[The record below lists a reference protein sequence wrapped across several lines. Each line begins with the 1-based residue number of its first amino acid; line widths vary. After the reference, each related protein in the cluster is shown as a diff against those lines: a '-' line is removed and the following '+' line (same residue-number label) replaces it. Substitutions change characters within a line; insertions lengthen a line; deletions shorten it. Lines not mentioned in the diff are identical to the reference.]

1 MRTTLLACGFITLS
15 AAAALAQA
23 PATPP
28 APPPPL
34 PAQGAVM
41 FSSAEYRFQLDLHV
55 DDAQLAKW
63 LPSGWVSNASTQG
76 AAKDANLRL
85 IFVDAQE
92 VEGPDNKVL
101 GKGSNR
107 IAMLA
112 APVKNGTIVGQMI
125 LGGIVEDPTNV
136 PDGYGVYLPATGARS
151 SHTASDAS
159 GTVTATEDWDFT
171 ASGGEHLAVQLKYT
185 RAPANRGIGA
195 AVFYNPANP
204 GQYVV
209 AHTDGSTDITRNAT
223 TNPPDRVQ
231 EFTLTASGGKYADL
245 LAGARPLSWDSQ
257 PVYSR
262 TVNGAP

>member
-1 MRTTLLACGFITLS
+1 
-15 AAAALAQA
+15 
-23 PATPP
+23 
-28 APPPPL
+28 
-34 PAQGAVM
+34 VM

-63 LPSGWVSNASTQG
+63 LPAGWVSNAATQG

-92 VEGPDNKVL
+92 VEGPDNRVL
-101 GKGSNR
+101 GKGANR

-112 APVKNGTIVGQMI
+112 APVKNGAMVGQMI
-125 LGGIVEDPTNV
+125 LGGIVEDPANV
-136 PDGYGVYLPATGARS
+136 PDAYGVYLPATGARVS
-151 SHTASDAS
+151 RTASDAA

-171 ASGGEHLAVQLKYT
+171 AAGGEHLGVQLKYT

-209 AHTDGSTDITRNAT
+209 SHTDGSTDITRNT
-223 TNPPDRVQ
+223 TVNPPDRVK

>member
-1 MRTTLLACGFITLS
+1 MRIMLLACGLITLC
-15 AAAALAQA
+15 ATAALAQA
-23 PATPP
+23 PASPP
-28 APPPPL
+28 APPPL

-63 LPSGWVSNASTQG
+63 LPAGWVSNAATQG

-92 VEGPDNKVL
+92 VEGPDNRVL

-112 APVKNGTIVGQMI
+112 APVKNGAMVGQMI
-125 LGGIVEDPTNV
+125 LGGIVEDPSNV
-136 PDGYGVYLPATGARS
+136 PDGYGVYLPASGIRAAHATNVAG
-151 SHTASDAS
+151 
-159 GTVTATEDWDFT
+159 GTVAVTEDWDFT
-171 ASGGEHLAVQLKYT
+171 AAGGEHLGVQLKYT
-185 RAPANRGIGA
+185 RVPANRGIGA

-204 GQYVV
+204 AQYVV

-231 EFTLTASGGKYADL
+231 EFTLTASGGKYAAL
-245 LAGARPLSWDSQ
+245 LAGGRPLSWDSQ

-262 TVNGAP
+262 TVSGPP

>member
-1 MRTTLLACGFITLS
+1 MRSMLLASGFIALS

-28 APPPPL
+28 APPPL
-34 PAQGAVM
+34 PAQGVVM

-55 DDAQLAKW
+55 DDTQLAKW
-63 LPSGWVSNASTQG
+63 LPAGWVSNAATQG

-92 VEGPDNKVL
+92 VEGVDNKVL

-112 APVKNGTIVGQMI
+112 APVKNGAMVGQMI
-125 LGGIVEDPTNV
+125 LGGIAEDAAA
-136 PDGYGVYLPATGARS
+136 PDAFGVYLPATSARVTR
-151 SHTASDAS
+151 TASITG
-159 GTVTATEDWDFT
+159 GTVTESEDWDFT
-171 ASGGEHLAVQLKYT
+171 AAGGEHLGVQLKYT
-185 RAPANRGIGA
+185 KAAANRGIGA

-204 GQYVV
+204 SQYVV

-231 EFTLTASGGKYADL
+231 QFTLTVGGGKYAEL

-262 TVNGAP
+262 TVNGPP